1 MKKEREREK
10 DNERKIVDRKR
21 KRVREKERD
30 GGKERDR
37 KSERE
42 RGQLRLIE
50 RERKIVTYV
59 HNIVVAHLVDVPGLL
74 LRLVEI
80 AETVWSR

>member
-10 DNERKIVDRKR
+10 YNERKIERQKKKEGKR
-21 KRVREKERD
+21 K
-30 GGKERDR
+30 
-37 KSERE
+37 ERE

-80 AETVWSR
+80 AETVWSRKIRRRAEFRRS